1 MHKEYCE
8 YKGSGKIARSCFS
21 CFSCFGDRHV
31 ARDSDASGQ
40 HSAKSSNCQ
49 TAKLPTWENILRHFW
64 LKNLYISDQ
73 TANFQYVQI
82 IVVLR
87 NGRRRH
93 TRGSVRKKKRPRK
106 DIHLPR
112 GLLIASHSTI
122 NPSNP
127 LEPTAYVIP
136 SSFVSNSYGVQHSHL
151 PGHTPDSTSPPARR
165 RVALQK
171 RCIPRNVALKRETPE
186 LIPSMALKSSF
197 LLLLDSHEA

>member
-1 MHKEYCE
+1 MLMISSRQLPPMKKSSRSSQQVKGEFEIKDMGEPSRFPGSAVSRIVISLYNLEKWLYMHKEYCE

-73 TANFQYVQI
+73 TANFEYVQI

-93 TRGSVRKKKRPRK
+93 TRGSVRKKRGQERTSTYPEGSLSHLIRLLTRR
-106 DIHLPR
+106 IHL
-112 GLLIASHSTI
+112 
-122 NPSNP
+122 NPP
-127 LEPTAYVIP
+127 
-136 SSFVSNSYGVQHSHL
+136 H
-151 PGHTPDSTSPPARR
+151 
-165 RVALQK
+165 
-171 RCIPRNVALKRETPE
+171 
-186 LIPSMALKSSF
+186 M
-197 LLLLDSHEA
+197 

>member
-1 MHKEYCE
+1 MPQ
-8 YKGSGKIARSCFS
+8 A
-21 CFSCFGDRHV
+21 
-31 ARDSDASGQ
+31 
-40 HSAKSSNCQ
+40 
-49 TAKLPTWENILRHFW
+49 NILRNLQTVKLPNCQRGRTFFGTLAEESVHFR
-64 LKNLYISDQ
+64 S
-73 TANFQYVQI
+73 
-82 IVVLR
+82 
-87 NGRRRH
+87 NGKFRIRPDY
-93 TRGSVRKKKRPRK
+93 RGATKRSSTSYSGLCAKKKRPRK